1 MGKEETPP
9 CRTWELMTHFSHKE
23 IYCPKKYRGFVR
35 FDEAAACFERT
46 NKGAARPAQ
55 GRSAGGKLY
64 GATVVE
70 RVTVPLCPWGPVEV
84 VVLVQVLV
92 TGSHCPCDVRLTLAP
107 PGPVAVPLWV

>member
-9 CRTWELMTHFSHKE
+9 CRTWELMTHFPHKE
-23 IYCPKKYRGFVR
+23 TYSTKNATASPVATKPRRPFG
-35 FDEAAACFERT
+35 
-46 NKGAARPAQ
+46 ARPTVRSGP
-55 GRSAGGKLY
+55 GRTASAGGNPY

-70 RVTVPLCPWGPVEV
+70 RVTVPLCPCGPVEV